1 MSVETLEYMRKQRDK
16 HFENYRSAKRRGER
30 REVIENIKT
39 KYFYYQEVVELLED
53 VANDSRSYESGT

>member
-16 HFENYRSAKRRGER
+16 HFENYKSAKR
-30 REVIENIKT
+30 REVIENIKA

-53 VANDSRSYESGT
+53 VANDSRNYESNT